1 MICRFSLWNLRH
13 VYRNGIEGDIPGC
26 MAPGNSGG
34 RSRVIWV
41 RTRREAGEE
50 SWEDLDKLA
59 QDSVVVVH

>member
-1 MICRFSLWNLRH
+1 
-13 VYRNGIEGDIPGC
+13 